1 MRILKVVTPL
11 LLAVLA
17 SSTAAHAQQQPDV
30 LKRRAVFGGQVMPH
44 EGGGVT
50 LGQLAPGLAAEAA
63 GLRPGDVITMAGGRT
78 FANPQEF
85 VAALKTFGA
94 GPVKMTVVRDGETS
108 EREVVLREMPRETSP
123 DYDVVYDSVR
133 ANDALRRTII
143 TRPRGAGRR
152 PAVLFAGGI
161 GCYSLDGAPAV
172 VDGYI
177 GIIQELTRRG
187 FVVMRVEKSGMGDS
201 LGVPCEAQDFNNEL
215 AGYRAG
221 FQKLRT
227 YDYVDAANV
236 FLVGHSIGGL
246 VAPILGAELPFRG
259 LVAMSTAGQKW
270 IDYENVNAR
279 RQFVMEGNQGEVLEA
294 KLKEREKCARQ
305 FLLGKGTPDEGCGEH
320 VQYPASR
327 AYMQQVAALDV
338 AALWSKVKAPVLLI
352 HGTSDFVTDAE
363 EHKRIVKAA
372 ANATLLLEPNMDHF
386 LREVPSMQA
395 SMDGLKSNAMQ
406 STPMQT
412 RVRDDIAKWLLS
424 NVKKP
429 AR

>member
-1 MRILKVVTPL
+1 MRILHAVSFL
-11 LLAVLA
+11 LFLVLA
-17 SSTAAHAQQQPDV
+17 CAADAQQQRDV
-30 LKRRAVFGGQVMPH
+30 LPRRSVFGAQVLPH

-50 LGQLAPGLAAEAA
+50 LGHLAPGAPAEAA
-63 GLRPGDVITMAGGRT
+63 GLRTGDVITTAGGRT
-78 FANPQEF
+78 FTTPQEF
-85 VAALKTFGA
+85 VAALKALGS
-94 GPVKMTVVRDGETS
+94 GPVKMTIVRDGETS
-108 EREVVLREMPRETSP
+108 EREVTLSEMPRETSP

-143 TRPRGAGRR
+143 TRPRTAGRH

-172 VDGYI
+172 VNGYI

-201 LGVPCEAQDFNNEL
+201 LGIPCEAQDFNNEL

-246 VAPILGAELPFRG
+246 VAPILAAELPFRG

-279 RQFVMEGNQGEVLEA
+279 RQLAMEGHSGDVLEA

-305 FLLGKGTPDEGCGEH
+305 FLLEKRTPDAGCDEY
-320 VQYPASR
+320 VQYPASA

-338 AALWSKVKAPVLLI
+338 AALWGKVKVPVLLI

-395 SMDGLKSNAMQ
+395 SMDGLKSNALERE
-406 STPMQT
+406 PMHT
-412 RVRDDIAKWLLS
+412 RVRDDIAKWLLA
-424 NVKKP
+424 NVKR